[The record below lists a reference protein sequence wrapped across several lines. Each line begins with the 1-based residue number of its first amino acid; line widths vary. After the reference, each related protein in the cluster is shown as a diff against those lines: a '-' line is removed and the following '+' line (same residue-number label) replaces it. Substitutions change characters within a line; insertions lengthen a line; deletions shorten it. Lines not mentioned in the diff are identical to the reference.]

1 MENCQFI
8 DGSPIKNGG
17 SFHGELL
24 NNQMVP
30 LYIYIYIPLLNPHR
44 FPSHL
49 LIFPLET
56 WFSPTATASPTRTES
71 LEKAAGGFLVD
82 DGLAQPRYSFLEYS

>member
-1 MENCQFI
+1 MEN
-8 DGSPIKNGG
+8 
-17 SFHGELL
+17 H
-24 NNQMVP
+24 
-30 LYIYIYIPLLNPHR
+30 YIYIYIPLLNPHR

-56 WFSPTATASPTRTES
+56 LISDSDTVTRTES

-82 DGLAQPRYSFLEYS
+82 DGLAQPRYSFLEYSWHGILMNDSNIYHKLW